1 MIDGITLTLNNK
13 TTSSPKE
20 ALASLVDDQQPYEQ
34 PQHPFSNDMTSDSL
48 DNLLTD
54 LMASGYINQKQHDKS
69 KLINQKMREEAQKIL
84 NAQSINYSSPLPNTS
99 TKQLL
104 DSTPDPNQMLA
115 EEGIHEIEFQS
126 GKIKF

>member
-84 NAQSINYSSPLPNTS
+84 NAQSISYSSPLPNTS
-99 TKQLL
+99 KKQLL
-104 DSTPDPNQMLA
+104 DSTPHPNQMLA